1 MTKEQDMQKTIDVL
15 KKEGEVMGR
24 EIISL
29 KRQIGGYKAAN
40 DRYRKDL
47 EKCKK
52 EAQEEVSRLH
62 AELNKEKAYGKEAD
76 ELNEQKAQRID
87 TLGKALDDMTEQ
99 RGVAIKD
106 VEKVNELNAELS
118 KKLADKDDALSTA
131 REQIATVSQ
140 NNKDLSDEI
149 CALQA
154 QIDWYNNLPWYKKIF
169 VKTI

>member
-1 MTKEQDMQKTIDVL
+1 MEKEQDMKKTIYVL
-15 KKEGEVMGR
+15 NKENVEMRR

-40 DRYRKDL
+40 ERYRKDL

-52 EAQEEVSRLH
+52 EAQKEVSRLH
-62 AELNKEKAYGKEAD
+62 AELKNAKAYTNEAV
-76 ELNEQKAQRID
+76 ELNEKKALRIN
-87 TLGKALDDMTEQ
+87 TLEKALDDMTEQ

-106 VEKVNELNAELS
+106 VEKVNEINAELS
-118 KKLADKDDALSTA
+118 KKLADKDDALTTA
-131 REQIATVSQ
+131 NEKVDLVSQ
-140 NNKDLSDEI
+140 NNKDLADKI

>member
-52 EAQEEVSRLH
+52 EVYCLH
-62 AELNKEKAYGKEAD
+62 AELNKERAYGKEGD

-87 TLGKALDDMTEQ
+87 TLEKALDDMTEQ
-99 RGVAIKD
+99 RGAAIKD

-131 REQIATVSQ
+131 REQISTMSQ

-169 VKTI
+169 VKAI